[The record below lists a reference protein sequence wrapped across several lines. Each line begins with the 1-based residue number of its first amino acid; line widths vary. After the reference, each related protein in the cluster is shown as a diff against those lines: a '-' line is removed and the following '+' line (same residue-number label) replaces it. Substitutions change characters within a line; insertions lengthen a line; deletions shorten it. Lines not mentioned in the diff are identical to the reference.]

1 MNIVKFK
8 DIILED
14 NDVFNE
20 YYKNRYCYSINWKWL
35 VPLDDITEEQFIEL
49 SVYNN
54 GNRTNTISLPDI
66 TVQRF
71 VEFNQATDWIRENP
85 LPNDNPLVEEDNDWD
100 DPEPEPEPD
109 PEPEPEPSEY
119 LIIQPFE
126 DTLYTNW
133 LYNGG
138 IEEPLCDYL
147 RFEVDENYYDEH
159 INEFGISS
167 SPARL
172 IYGSKLTPGIYLTTH
187 MSPDNFSWNNIKA
200 IRLVP
205 PTNVSLTQ
213 NMQVA
218 LFTRTYNEDEDIY
231 EYHQVTTE
239 QDFIMN
245 TPVMFVIDDDLREI
259 LTSEEVFL
267 GATNKGRIQISEIQ
281 YLDES
286 EYNNILMHD
295 NILKHVLLFD
305 DYLEQVNWE
314 TTMRANSA
322 ASYLLSNQIAGIP
335 ELTIDDLK
343 NFRTWL
349 ATILLENQDLF
360 RSYNRDF
367 EKTIQMLTY
376 YSENMY
382 DSVCKALIN
391 FANIPVIKADLSV
404 ASCYSGCNT
413 QVMINP
419 QTTIQSGCS
428 CNGNSVTTVGNIT
441 AGCLDMYRRN
451 VYKCTN
457 YSRYI

>member
-1 MNIVKFK
+1 
-8 DIILED
+8 
-14 NDVFNE
+14 
-20 YYKNRYCYSINWKWL
+20 
-35 VPLDDITEEQFIEL
+35 
-49 SVYNN
+49 
-54 GNRTNTISLPDI
+54 
-66 TVQRF
+66 
-71 VEFNQATDWIRENP
+71 
-85 LPNDNPLVEEDNDWD
+85 
-100 DPEPEPEPD
+100 
-109 PEPEPEPSEY
+109 
-119 LIIQPFE
+119 
-126 DTLYTNW
+126 
-133 LYNGG
+133 
-138 IEEPLCDYL
+138 
-147 RFEVDENYYDEH
+147 
-159 INEFGISS
+159 
-167 SPARL
+167 
-172 IYGSKLTPGIYLTTH
+172 
-187 MSPDNFSWNNIKA
+187 
-200 IRLVP
+200 
-205 PTNVSLTQ
+205 
-213 NMQVA
+213 
-218 LFTRTYNEDEDIY
+218 
-231 EYHQVTTE
+231 
-239 QDFIMN
+239 MN

-267 GATNKGRIQISEIQ
+267 GTTNKGRIQISEIQ

-314 TTMRANSA
+314 TTMQANSA

-428 CNGNSVTTVGNIT
+428 CNGNSVTAVGNIT

-451 VYKCTN
+451 VYNWMVIVFSDSNFWANFIYTDPNLIDLIIRYMEGILESGLPLTKQCDKITYNDCSCLNNDTEEANKQILRNAIRAFGYIRDNNISFN
-457 YSRYI
+457 YSFIYNSLNKWASVLYEIMQW